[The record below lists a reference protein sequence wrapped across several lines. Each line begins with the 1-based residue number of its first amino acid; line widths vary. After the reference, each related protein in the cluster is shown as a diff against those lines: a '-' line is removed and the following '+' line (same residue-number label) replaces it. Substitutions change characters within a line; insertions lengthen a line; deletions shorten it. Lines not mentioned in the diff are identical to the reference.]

1 MKFCPECGFRLP
13 VGATKFWYNC
23 GKSLWAGESETPNLF
38 QPKVTIPENSFQSL
52 EEDKVKGEFQ
62 NQTIHS
68 LGIKLEETAEQILKS
83 RGYNTERR
91 KKMVGNSGAIHGID
105 ILANKQSKILA
116 VECKNYGEDRI
127 VGIKEIRDFQSKI
140 HDLPQINE
148 GMFVTNTK
156 FSSESEAYAN
166 HNQIT
171 LCDGEQL
178 KNDFYLMNI
187 GRLGSSQQGEIV
199 LDLALP
205 VAMNYRE
212 ATKIELVNPMA
223 KNFKCHTCFES
234 ILCIQVQARY
244 EKRVL

>member
-13 VGATKFWYNC
+13 VGATKFCPNC
-23 GKSLWAGESETPNLF
+23 GNSLWTGEPQTPNLF
-38 QPKVTIPENSFQSL
+38 PLKVENIPGNSFQDL
-52 EEDKVKGEFQ
+52 GEDKVKGEFQ
-62 NQTIHS
+62 NQPIHS
-68 LGIKLEETAEQILKS
+68 LGIKLEETAEKILKC

-91 KKMVGNSGAIHGID
+91 KKLVGNSGAIHEID
-105 ILANKQSKILA
+105 ILAKRQGKILA

-140 HDLPQINE
+140 QDLPQINE

-156 FSSESEAYAN
+156 FSSETEAYAN

-205 VAMNYRE
+205 MAMNYRE
-212 ATKIELVNPMA
+212 ATKLEFVNPMA
-223 KNFKCHTCFES
+223 AR
-234 ILCIQVQARY
+234 ILNATL
-244 EKRVL
+244 VLNPVVLT